1 MQKFLAFK
9 STVSVFLGTTPTS
22 EVTKDKQSQTAIVE
36 VEKQAWPQEVISTV
50 SSNEFTEYEN
60 QSQIPSK

>member
-1 MQKFLAFK
+1 MQKFLAFT

-36 VEKQAWPQEVISTV
+36 VEKQA
-50 SSNEFTEYEN
+50 
-60 QSQIPSK
+60 